1 MWLPKEMVSG
11 VKDNDKEWLFCF
23 YKLNAI
29 AVEQKYIAT
38 LNTCQNGC
46 KIYLLKY
53 FDKSF
58 II

>member
-1 MWLPKEMVSG
+1 MVSG